1 MDIVI
6 VGAGG
11 HGKVVL
17 DIFRAEGRARPIGF
31 VDADTS
37 IAGKQV
43 GGVPVLGPINL
54 LPRLRQQKVAGAI
67 VAIGDHRTRL
77 RYASILREH
86 GFELVNAIHPTA
98 CISPTA
104 SIGENVVV
112 AARAV
117 ICTDARVEDSVIINT
132 GAIVDHECIVEQGAH
147 ICPGVNLGGRVRIGS
162 SAFVGLGANI
172 IQCLSVGRHAI
183 IGAGATVIRDIPD
196 HATAVGVPARVI
208 KVDAGME
215 ILV

>member
-17 DIFRAEGRARPIGF
+17 DILQAQGQVRPVGF

-37 IAGKQV
+37 IAGTRV
-43 GGVPVLGPINL
+43 GGLPVLGPINL
-54 LPRLRQQKVAGAI
+54 LPRLRQQKIAGAI
-67 VAIGDHRTRL
+67 VAIGDNRTRM
-77 RYASILREH
+77 RYATILREH
-86 GFELVNAIHPTA
+86 GFELINAIHPAA

-104 SIGENVVV
+104 TIGQNITI

-117 ICTDARVEDSVIINT
+117 ICTDAKIEDSVIINT
-132 GAIVDHECIVEQGAH
+132 AAVVDHECIVEQGSH
-147 ICPGVNLGGRVRIGS
+147 ICPGVNLGGRVRIGAG
-162 SAFVGLGANI
+162 AFVGLGANI
-172 IQCLSVGRHAI
+172 IQCLSVGQQAI

-208 KVDAGME
+208 KVDAVAE
-215 ILV
+215 ALA